1 MNTTHPVARE
11 EVMAFLDGE
20 LSAAEAQ
27 AISAHLNHCVECTG
41 VVEQFRDTF
50 QSLSRW
56 SVPAVPAKLEHSV
69 RDLADKTRLGLKTAK
84 PGFFLHIGFWT
95 WKHWILFLGSAS
107 VTVLLLIG
115 LSAGNFKRARIPANA
130 RVQVQAGPPKG
141 PVGPG
146 WPSTLN
152 ESRT

>member
-41 VVEQFRDTF
+41 VVEQFRDTS

-56 SVPAVPAKLEHSV
+56 SVPLFQQSWSIRFEIWPTKLALASKPAS
-69 RDLADKTRLGLKTAK
+69 RASSCTSASGLGST
-84 PGFFLHIGFWT
+84 GFF
-95 WKHWILFLGSAS
+95 SS
-107 VTVLLLIG
+107 G
-115 LSAGNFKRARIPANA
+115 LRP
-130 RVQVQAGPPKG
+130 
-141 PVGPG
+141 
-146 WPSTLN
+146 
-152 ESRT
+152 